1 MDWGVGST
9 TVVKQEMTLQVG
21 VLNKLEDVET
31 EERYKDRRWCKPTP
45 KNGLKTG
52 DGVNQPVIVIW
63 NDSRYERKS

>member
-31 EERYKDRRWCKPTP
+31 EERYKDRRWCKPT
-45 KNGLKTG
+45 GH
-52 DGVNQPVIVIW
+52 
-63 NDSRYERKS
+63 RHMERFTL